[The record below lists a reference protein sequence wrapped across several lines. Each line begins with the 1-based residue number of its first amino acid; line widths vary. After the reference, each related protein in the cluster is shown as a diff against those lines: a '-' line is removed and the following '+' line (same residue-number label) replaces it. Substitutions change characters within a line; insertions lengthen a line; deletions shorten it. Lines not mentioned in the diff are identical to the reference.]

1 MKKNTYN
8 QGQVIILNTI
18 LFLAISLL
26 LINGVAYPI
35 ISHYSA
41 TQGLIQS
48 KQAFFLADSATNEAL
63 YRLKNNK
70 TIGSTENITL
80 ASSTATINI
89 ADTSY
94 GKTVTVTSPGN
105 TYQRNIQLDLTLG
118 TGISFHYGI
127 QSGRGGFI
135 LQNNSTVTGNVFS
148 SGTVVGNGNTIYGD
162 VISASST
169 GLISGIKSTGSIY
182 AHTLQNSTAGKD
194 AYYYSAGTIDSY
206 TSSHVTGTK
215 YPGSIDQPTV
225 ELPISDDQIATWEAD
240 AEAGGTATC
249 SGGTYSITAS
259 TIIGPLKIPCNLNIS
274 GSPTVT
280 ISGAIWVKGN
290 ITIQNNAILKM
301 DPALGAQNVAII
313 ADDPANRLTGS
324 LISIQNNASFQNSGT
339 AGSFVFMI
347 SQNNSA
353 ENGGSVNAITLSNN
367 TTALVAYAA
376 HGLIPLSNNISLKE
390 VTAYKITLQN
400 NANVIY
406 DTGLPNTLFE
416 AGPGGGYNVVD
427 WTEI

>member
-1 MKKNTYN
+1 MRKNLYN
-8 QGQVIILNTI
+8 RGQVIILNTI
-18 LFLAISLL
+18 LFLAVSLL

-35 ISHYSA
+35 LSHYTA

-48 KQAFFLADSATNEAL
+48 KQSFLLADSATNEAL
-63 YRLKNNK
+63 YRLKNNL
-70 TIGSTENITL
+70 TIGSTETITL
-80 ASSTATINI
+80 ASSSATIIVTN
-89 ADTSY
+89 TPS
-94 GKTVTVTSPGN
+94 GKRVAITSPGN

-118 TGISFHYGI
+118 TGVSFHYGI
-127 QSGRGGFI
+127 QSGQGGFV

-162 VISASST
+162 VISAGSS
-169 GLISGIKSTGSIY
+169 GLISGIYATGTIY
-182 AHTLQNSTAGKD
+182 AHTLQNSRAGKD
-194 AYYYSAGTIDSY
+194 AFYYSAATIDSY
-206 TSSHVTGTK
+206 TGSHVTGIK
-215 YPGSIDQPTV
+215 YPNSTDQTPV
-225 ELPISDDQIATWEAD
+225 DLPIDDAQITEWEND
-240 AEAGGTATC
+240 AAASGTATC
-249 SGGTYSITAS
+249 SGGTYTITS
-259 TIIGPLKIPCNLNIS
+259 SVIIGPIKIPCDLVIS

-280 ISGAIWVKGN
+280 IKGHIWVTGN
-290 ITIQNNAILKM
+290 ITIQNNSILKM
-301 DPALGAQNVAII
+301 DSSLGAQNVAII
-313 ADDPANRLTGS
+313 ADDPTNRLTGS
-324 LISIQNNASFQNSGT
+324 LISIQNNAAFQNSGT
-339 AGSFVFMI
+339 TGSFVFMI

-406 DTGLPNTLFE
+406 DTGLPNTLFQ
-416 AGPGGGYNVVD
+416 AGPGGGYNVLN